1 MASSSRPICEAGA
14 HRFEDAAVEQP
25 FGLVVRFALKPGAGD
40 AFDRLTSE
48 TVEQIRAQE
57 PGTLLYAAHR
67 VESDPDARLFY
78 ELYRDRAAFDD
89 HEAQPHTRRFLAE
102 RGNYLIRVDVDKLSI
117 TVAKG
122 IDKPE
127 PPLSSRASG

>member
-1 MASSSRPICEAGA
+1 M
-14 HRFEDAAVEQP
+14 EQP
-25 FGLVVRFALKPGAGD
+25 LSLVVRFALKPGAGE

-48 TVEQIRAQE
+48 TVEQIRAHE

-78 ELYRDRAAFDD
+78 ELYRDRAAFEE
-89 HEAQPHTRRFLAE
+89 HEAQPYTRRFLAE
-102 RGNYLIRVDVDKLSI
+102 RGRYLVGFEVDKLSV

-122 IDKPE
+122 I
-127 PPLSSRASG
+127 